1 MYVLSRRFNIFKDVN
16 CDLEDTFNDVDKF
29 LVKRGRNKDI
39 SGVFFNSIINYIS
52 DFF

>member
-1 MYVLSRRFNIFKDVN
+1 MCLLSKRFNIFKDVN

-39 SGVFFNSIINYIS
+39 SGILFNSIIDYVTN
-52 DFF
+52 FF